1 MPLKAAK
8 FRPASFSWFFR
19 ILGRMA
25 VAQTALGLAILLMPA
40 ALRAADDDPAPQ
52 QKTADKP
59 TVAAALPLSKVAL
72 FSSGVGFFEHDGDV
86 TGDAH
91 VDLQFKVQDIDDL
104 LKSMVL
110 QDFGGGRI
118 STVNYGSKEPLTKTL
133 KSFSI
138 DLTGQPTMADLLRQ
152 VRGESVEIDAAA
164 SGKDA
169 TTNPSVHF
177 TGTIIGVEKRKVRA
191 GKDETVDVD
200 FINLLTSDGLQSISM
215 ENVTR
220 IKLTNA
226 KLNAELQQALAVLST
241 AHDTDKKTVTLH
253 FLGNDKRRVRVGYVQ
268 ESPLWRTS
276 YRLVLKDKQEPFLQ
290 GWAIVENPT
299 EQDWNNVSL
308 TLISGRP
315 ISFVMDLYDPLYMT
329 RPTVVPQLFAS
340 LRPQTYDQ
348 NLADREKQFREMADA
363 NQNDEAAASP
373 APAYAAGGGRA
384 HAAMR
389 KPAAARK
396 SSSRGP
402 VSYSLN
408 GTDEGRQLDLQQ
420 GGQSLA
426 EAAKVGELFKYE
438 IQTPVTLPRRQSAM
452 LPIVNE
458 SVKGK
463 KVSIYNEQVQA
474 KYPLNGL
481 KLTNSTSLHLMQGPI
496 TVFDGGNYAGDAQ
509 IDDVQPGSERLISYA
524 MDLDTE
530 VAPESIGH
538 PEQLV
543 SVRIVKGTLY
553 AARKYTRTQKY
564 TVKNSGSHEKDV
576 LIEYRF
582 DPSWTLV
589 TPKEPAEKTRD
600 MYRFLLK
607 AEPGKPATL
616 SVEEERTDQQQWAVT
631 NLDNGTIAFYAGSQ
645 ITTPKVKAALADIVK
660 RKEAIEQ
667 LVQKRQQLEQQVRV
681 IDQDQTRIR
690 QNMHE
695 LDHTLKIYTDYVEK
709 FGKQEAQIES
719 LHKQIEA
726 LQNEENGSRKSLD
739 DYLLSL
745 DLS

>member
-1 MPLKAAK
+1 M
-8 FRPASFSWFFR
+8 
-19 ILGRMA
+19 
-25 VAQTALGLAILLMPA
+25 
-40 ALRAADDDPAPQ
+40 
-52 QKTADKP
+52 
-59 TVAAALPLSKVAL
+59 AL
-72 FSSGVGFFEHDGDV
+72 FSSGVGFFEHDGEV

-138 DLTGQPTMADLLRQ
+138 DLTGQPSMADLLRQ
-152 VRGESVEIDAAA
+152 VRGESVEVDA
-164 SGKDA
+164 
-169 TTNPSVHF
+169 PQPV
-177 TGTIIGVEKRKVRA
+177 TGTIIGVEKRKVRS

-200 FINLLTSDGLQSISM
+200 FLNLLTSEGLRSISM
-215 ENVTR
+215 ENVVR

-226 KLNAELQQALAVLST
+226 KLNAELMQALAVLSA

-253 FLGNDKRRVRVGYVQ
+253 FLGNGKRSVRVGYIQ

-276 YRLVLKDKQEPFLQ
+276 YRLVLKDRQEPFLQ

-315 ISFVMDLYDPLYMT
+315 ISFVMNLYDPLYMA

-348 NLADREKQFREMADA
+348 DMANREKQFHAMANAKSDA
-363 NQNDEAAASP
+363 AQDEGVAFDGQESLRKAGAPMAAA
-373 APAYAAGGGRA
+373 APGMNWRNRNLA
-384 HAAMR
+384 
-389 KPAAARK
+389 
-396 SSSRGP
+396 
-402 VSYSLN
+402 
-408 GTDEGRQLDLQQ
+408 ERQINLQQ

-426 EAAKVGELFKYE
+426 EAAKVGEMFKYE
-438 IQTPVTLPRRQSAM
+438 IATPVTLARRQSAM

-458 SVKGK
+458 SIKGK
-463 KVSIYNEQVQA
+463 KVSIYNQEVQA

-481 KLTNSTSLHLMQGPI
+481 KLTNSTELHLMQGPI
-496 TVFDGGNYAGDAQ
+496 TVKFRNGGNYAGDAQ
-509 IDDVQPGSERLISYA
+509 IDDVQPGAERLISYA

-553 AARKYTRTQKY
+553 AARKFTRTQKY

-600 MYRFLLK
+600 MYRFMVK
-607 AEPGKPATL
+607 AEPGKPAVL

-631 NLDNGTIAFYAGSQ
+631 NLDNGTIAFYANTQ
-645 ITTPKVKAALADIVK
+645 VTNPKVKAALDDVIK

-667 LVQKRQQLEQQVRV
+667 LAQKRQQLEQQVRV
-681 IDQDQTRIR
+681 IDQDQSRIR

-709 FGKQEAQIES
+709 FGKQEAQIDS
-719 LHKQIEA
+719 LHKQIEG
-726 LQNEENGSRKSLD
+726 LQSEENGARKSLD

>member
-1 MPLKAAK
+1 MSSSATKCHPQSISLLLRKYVPLATVHA
-8 FRPASFSWFFR
+8 
-19 ILGRMA
+19 
-25 VAQTALGLAILLMPA
+25 GLMLLILLLPT
-40 ALRAADDDPAPQ
+40 ALRAADDDAAA
-52 QKTADKP
+52 KDKEADKP
-59 TVAAALPLSKVAL
+59 TTAASLPLSKVAL
-72 FSSGVGFFEHDGDV
+72 FSSGVGFFEHDGEV

-110 QDFGGGRI
+110 QDFGNGRI
-118 STVNYGSKEPLTKTL
+118 STVNYGSKEPITKTL

-152 VRGESVEIDAAA
+152 VRGEAVEID
-164 SGKDA
+164 S
-169 TTNPSVHF
+169 TTPKGNNQHD

-191 GKDETVDVD
+191 GKDETIDVD
-200 FINLLTSDGLQSISM
+200 FINLLTADGLRSISM
-215 ENVTR
+215 ENVTG
-220 IKLTNA
+220 IKLTNK

-253 FLGNDKRRVRVGYVQ
+253 FLGNGKRPVRVGYIQ
-268 ESPLWRTS
+268 ESPVWNTS

-299 EQDWNNVSL
+299 EQDWNNVAL

-315 ISFVMDLYDPLYMT
+315 ISFVMDLYDPLYMP
-329 RPTVVPQLFAS
+329 RPTVVPELFAS

-348 NLADREKQFREMADA
+348 DLANREKQFRMAEGKGDE
-363 NQNDEAAASP
+363 EAAAGP
-373 APAYAAGGGRA
+373 GAGFGGRG
-384 HAAMR
+384 AMALR
-389 KPAAARK
+389 KAAAAPMAGAPGNFARE
-396 SSSRGP
+396 RA
-402 VSYSLN
+402 
-408 GTDEGRQLDLQQ
+408 DRQIDLQQ

-426 EAAKVGELFKYE
+426 QAAKVGEMFKYE
-438 IQTPVTLPRRQSAM
+438 IATPVTLARRQSAM

-463 KVSIYNEQVQA
+463 KVSIYNQQVQA

-496 TVFDGGNYAGDAQ
+496 TVFDGGNYAGDAE
-509 IDDVQPGSERLISYA
+509 IDDVQPGAERLISYA
-524 MDLDTE
+524 IDLDTE
-530 VAPESIGH
+530 VAPESVGH

-553 AARKYTRTQKY
+553 AARKFTRSQKY

-576 LIEYRF
+576 LIEYPF
-582 DPSWTLV
+582 DPNWTLV
-589 TPKEPAEKTRD
+589 APKEPAEKTRN
-600 MYRFLLK
+600 MYRFLVK
-607 AEPGKPATL
+607 AEPGKPAVL
-616 SVEEERTDQQQWAVT
+616 SVDEERTDQQQFAVT
-631 NLDNGTIAFYAGSQ
+631 NLDNGTIAFYANTQ
-645 ITTPKVKAALADIVK
+645 VTTPKVKAALDEIIK

-667 LVQKRQQLEQQVRV
+667 LAQKRQQLEQQVRV
-681 IDQDQTRIR
+681 IDSDQARIR

-695 LDHTLKIYTDYVEK
+695 LDHTLKIYADYVEK
-709 FGKQEAQIES
+709 FSKQETQIET
-719 LHKQIEA
+719 LHKQIDG
-726 LQNEENGSRKSLD
+726 LQNEENGARKSLD